1 MVECAKRI
9 LGLYHE
15 AQGNNVDN
23 IVPYQSKFQ
32 VLLVA
37 NFKDVIPRNLYP
49 RIKVILISRIRRL
62 CNFIGKYILC
72 ER

>member
-37 NFKDVIPRNLYP
+37 NFKDGIF
-49 RIKVILISRIRRL
+49 IRREG
-62 CNFIGKYILC
+62 CNTPKFIP
-72 ER
+72 